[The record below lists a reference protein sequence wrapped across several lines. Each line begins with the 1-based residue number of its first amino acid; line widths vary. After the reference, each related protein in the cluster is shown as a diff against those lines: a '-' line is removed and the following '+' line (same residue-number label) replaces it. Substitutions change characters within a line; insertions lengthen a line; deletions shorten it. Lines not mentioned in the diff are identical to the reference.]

1 MAIDLLLQDD
11 ITSATADDARRA
23 VSGLK
28 TWLLKEES
36 KEAMDSFI
44 NWLRDRLVSI
54 VSCLTNK
61 KRFCA
66 GREKMWTSF
75 HAFRI
80 SDEFLDRWRGLF
92 RHFSSITVSPIV
104 FQRLTS
110 IMFKSLLHR
119 RTEIIRTEDSH
130 TDGEPLS
137 TMEENAMRYAAG
149 YVCKQ
154 VAKKFRTSKQQ
165 ELVFSME
172 LLQKDSDDEDVSE
185 QSSIWIESIDRGG
198 LWQIKNN
205 VYSVFYAMEEEVR
218 SLLKSKSSRSETIN
232 FELKTL

>member
-92 RHFSSITVSPIV
+92 RHFSSITVSLIV
-104 FQRLTS
+104 F
-110 IMFKSLLHR
+110 
-119 RTEIIRTEDSH
+119 
-130 TDGEPLS
+130 P
-137 TMEENAMRYAAG
+137 
-149 YVCKQ
+149 
-154 VAKKFRTSKQQ
+154 
-165 ELVFSME
+165 
-172 LLQKDSDDEDVSE
+172 
-185 QSSIWIESIDRGG
+185 
-198 LWQIKNN
+198 
-205 VYSVFYAMEEEVR
+205 
-218 SLLKSKSSRSETIN
+218 
-232 FELKTL
+232 TLDIYHV